1 MKLIRIL
8 IGGFLI
14 VPFLGCS
21 TYNTHKANE
30 EQIVLEN
37 KGCRETYKPGYPVE
51 LQDCE
56 LISKVISASG
66 IKGGFAAYGST
77 GDIVLRGSYDNEE
90 QVERAFTIAQTVVGD
105 GMLRN
110 ISELTPRDVRDIRY
124 AAPRSSKTKPGTG
137 TTYAVSIGVRYFL
150 AKIPEIE
157 AAEDDADAFAQTL
170 RDLGV
175 PGANISVLKSREA
188 TKKNILAALN
198 SLSQKAGKSDK
209 VVLFLSSHGAPP
221 SMSSGLGIVPHDYGV
236 NLPLAQ
242 NKRGVRDVAKIA
254 ELADVRIRLK
264 RTAITGD
271 ELFSALHA
279 IDSERLVVVLDTCF
293 SGAVMKN
300 FAGPAVSNQVYD
312 EASSNI
318 ILSPRLSDLVK
329 LLGGSA
335 AAKDIVASQGDS
347 APSAAASARLD
358 SRQETLLRKIN
369 SPQNSGKSSLAR
381 EFEFSDLPSPPVVR
395 QKEAARGR
403 VIITSSSNNEKSWFS
418 SDVSSQSI
426 FTSYYLKGLR
436 KYNGNVNDAFEYAK
450 PRTSFAAQV
459 VSAQHSGGKAANQTP
474 QILGQNYP
482 ERPPILNLG
491 MK

>member
-21 TYNTHKANE
+21 TYNTYKVNE
-30 EQIVLEN
+30 EQLVVEN
-37 KGCRETYKPGYPVE
+37 RGCRETYQPGYPVE

-56 LISKVISASG
+56 LISKVIATSG

-77 GDIVLRGSYDNEE
+77 GNIVLRGSYDNEE

-124 AAPRSSKTKPGTG
+124 AAPRSSNTRPGTG
-137 TTYAVSIGVRYFL
+137 TTYAVLIGVRHFQ
-150 AKIPEIE
+150 ARIREIE
-157 AAEDDADAFAQTL
+157 SAEDDADAFAQTL

-175 PGANISVLKSREA
+175 PRANISVLKSQEA

-198 SLSQKAGKSDK
+198 SLSQKVGKSDK

-236 NLPLAQ
+236 NIPIAQ
-242 NKRGVRDVAKIA
+242 NLQGVRDVAKIA
-254 ELADVRIRLK
+254 ELADARIRLK

-329 LLGGSA
+329 LLGGGA
-335 AAKDIVASQGDS
+335 AAKDIVASQGDL

-369 SPQNSGKSSLAR
+369 SLQNSGKSSLAR

-436 KYNGNVNDAFEYAK
+436 KYNGNVNDAFEYAR

-459 VSAQHSGGKAANQTP
+459 VSAQNSGGKAANQTP
-474 QILGQNYP
+474 QILSQNYP

>member
-30 EQIVLEN
+30 ERIVLEN

-77 GDIVLRGSYDNEE
+77 GEIVLRGSYDNEE

-124 AAPRSSKTKPGTG
+124 AAPRSANTKPGTG
-137 TTYAVSIGVRYFL
+137 TTYAVLIGVRHFL
-150 AKIPEIE
+150 ARIPEIG

-175 PGANISVLKSREA
+175 PGENISVLKSREA

-221 SMSSGLGIVPHDYGV
+221 SMSSGLGIVPYDYGV

-279 IDSERLVVVLDTCF
+279 IDSERVVVVLDTCF

-318 ILSPRLSDLVK
+318 ILSPRLSDLVR
-329 LLGGSA
+329 LLGGA
-335 AAKDIVASQGDS
+335 TAKDIVASQGDS

-358 SRQETLLRKIN
+358 SKQETLLRKIN
-369 SPQNSGKSSLAR
+369 SPQNSRKSLLAS
-381 EFEFSDLPSPPVVR
+381 EFEFSDLPSPPVVH

-436 KYNGNVNDAFEYAK
+436 KYNGNVNDAFEYAR
-450 PRTSFAAQV
+450 PRTSYAAQV
-459 VSAQHSGGKAANQTP
+459 VSAQNSGGKASNQTP
-474 QILGQNYP
+474 QILSQNYP